1 MPSGPL
7 AGIVDI
13 VLLIVRVVLGGIM
26 MYYGWPKLKDP
37 AKNARDFVSMG
48 FKPGWFWGSVVLV
61 VEFGGGV
68 LIMLGLLTPIAAA
81 LFGFEMLTGAIWK
94 ATKAGKPFVDWSY
107 DVQLLAL
114 CLLLLAVG
122 PGAFS
127 IDAALWSA

>member
-1 MPSGPL
+1 MPLAPL
-7 AGIVDI
+7 AGTVDI
-13 VLLIVRVVLGGIM
+13 VLLIVRVVLGVIM
-26 MYYGWPKLKDP
+26 IYYGWPKMKDP
-37 AKNARDFVSMG
+37 AKNAGDFASIG

-68 LIMLGLLTPIAAA
+68 LIILGLLTPIAAA
-81 LFGFEMLTGAIWK
+81 LFGFEMLTGSIWK
-94 ATKAGKPFVDWSY
+94 ATKARKPFVDWSY

-127 IDAALWSA
+127 IDAALRSA

>member
-1 MPSGPL
+1 M
-7 AGIVDI
+7 VDI
-13 VLLIVRVVLGGIM
+13 VLLIVRIVLGGIM
-26 MYYGWPKLKDP
+26 IYYGWPKVKDP
-37 AKNARDFVSMG
+37 AKNARDFSSIG
-48 FKPGWFWGSVVLV
+48 FKPGWLWGSVVLV
-61 VEFGGGV
+61 VEFGGGL
-68 LIMLGLLTPIAAA
+68 LIMLGLLTPIAAT
-81 LFGFEMLTGAIWK
+81 LFGFEMLIGFIWK